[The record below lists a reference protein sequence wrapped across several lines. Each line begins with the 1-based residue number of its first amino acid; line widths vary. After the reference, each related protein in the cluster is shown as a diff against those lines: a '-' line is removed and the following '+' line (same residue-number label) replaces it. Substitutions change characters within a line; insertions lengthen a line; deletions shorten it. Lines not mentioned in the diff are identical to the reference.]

1 MRYFLSLFVVFLIY
15 NVPVSAEQKIVFVDM
30 DKLVSVSKPGSSI
43 FNQLKDINQKNLN
56 FLKEE
61 EKRFKEIEKKL
72 IAQKNIIS
80 EADFENKIKELKSEV
95 NSYNQNRSN
104 MIEKFN
110 KLKVDNTNKLL
121 KLINPILTKFSN
133 DNDISIIL
141 QKKNLIIGKTEL
153 DITDEVIKIINS
165 EIKDFK
171 INYYLTPNIICT
183 MPKCHKI
190 AKIIRLNKKF
200 HISLTP
206 IHLMHCLILR
216 CVIRYDHLLL

>member
-1 MRYFLSLFVVFLIY
+1 MRYFLSLFIAFLIFSI
-15 NVPVSAEQKIVFVDM
+15 PVSAEQKIVFVDM

-43 FNQLKDINQKNLN
+43 FNQLKDINKKNLN

-61 EKRFKEIEKKL
+61 EKRFKEKEKKL

-80 EADFENKIKELKSEV
+80 EADFQNQIKELRSEV
-95 NSYNQNRSN
+95 NNYNQNRSD

-121 KLINPILTKFSN
+121 KLINPILAKFSN
-133 DNDISIIL
+133 DNEISIIL

-153 DITDEVIKIINS
+153 DITDEVIKIINN

-171 INYYLTPNIICT
+171 I
-183 MPKCHKI
+183 K
-190 AKIIRLNKKF
+190 
-200 HISLTP
+200 
-206 IHLMHCLILR
+206 
-216 CVIRYDHLLL
+216 